1 MKDLKLKK
9 VVAKTNEIFFEHLL
23 MDGEEPTRK
32 LLPIEDNFTEVVRDG
47 CYHQQSTIAVK
58 VATDVSWSHKHE
70 VAALLMNDKTFFG
83 RAVYEDDCNQLTWVV
98 QKTNNLPTIHWK
110 IAIKNY
116 LNKHYGLG
124 CSFADLSAE
133 EYLYDSLEI
142 QFCVFKFQPVTNVE
156 YYIYEIGAQNAH
168 AHNVF
173 PDCKNESKIM

>member
-47 CYHQQSTIAVK
+47 CYHQQSTIAVN
-58 VATDVSWSHKHE
+58 VATDVSGSDKHE
-70 VAALLMNDKTFFG
+70 VAALLRNDKTFCG

>member
-1 MKDLKLKK
+1 M
-9 VVAKTNEIFFEHLL
+9 
-23 MDGEEPTRK
+23 
-32 LLPIEDNFTEVVRDG
+32 RDG
-47 CYHQQSTIAVK
+47 CYHQKKAIAVK

-110 IAIKNY
+110 IAIKNC

-156 YYIYEIGAQNAH
+156 YYIYEVGAQNAH
-168 AHNVF
+168 AHQEF
-173 PDCKNESKIM
+173 PDNQNEGKKIM